1 MRRIRAFC
9 FLCASGT
16 VWLNVVHADAIAWP
30 SDFWT
35 QVSNHVAA
43 VASAPVASV
52 AQSGFATFA
61 VVRGEVA
68 GSLGTSARPFD
79 SRLAAQFVSEAHR
92 VSSLPR
98 RLCVSFR

>member
-1 MRRIRAFC
+1 MRKIRAFC
-9 FLCASGT
+9 FCAAGA
-16 VWLNVVHADAIAWP
+16 VWLNAVHADSIAWP

-43 VASAPVASV
+43 VASVPVASV

-61 VVRGEVA
+61 VARDEVA

-79 SRLAAQFVSEAHR
+79 SRLAARFVSDAHR

-98 RLCVSFR
+98 MLCVSFR

>member
-9 FLCASGT
+9 FFCASGA
-16 VWLNVVHADAIAWP
+16 VWLNAVHADAIAWP

-35 QVSNHVAA
+35 QVTNHVAA
-43 VASAPVASV
+43 IASAPVASA
-52 AQSGFATFA
+52 AQAGFTSFA
-61 VVRGEVA
+61 VAHGEVA

-79 SRLAAQFVSEAHR
+79 SRLEAQFVSDAYR